1 MRQPSTSEVLR
12 KYYARRTATN
22 VRIGA
27 TQRRQRASDLI
38 LEFLSPAVDKK
49 NPLHNTT
56 QDVIAFGRNYFGRK
70 CKTGDR
76 NGAPV
81 CKRIRRRLAATR
93 RVVLIDEYF
102 TSQKC
107 HACGEQLEMNQA
119 TRMGDC
125 AKCRKSWDR
134 DMNAAR
140 NIRAVFNAQ
149 VAGLP
154 RPAYLRRP
162 AAEVIEGDDDQ
173 DGV

>member
-1 MRQPSTSEVLR
+1 MVL
-12 KYYARRTATN
+12 N
-22 VRIGA
+22 
-27 TQRRQRASDLI
+27 
-38 LEFLSPAVDKK
+38 FLSKPDLPGEHIREK
-49 NPLHNTT
+49 
-56 QDVIAFGRNYFGRK
+56 DVIAFGRNYFGRK

-81 CKRIRRRLAATR
+81 CKRIRRR
-93 RVVLIDEYF
+93 VVLIDEYF

-107 HACGEQLEMNQA
+107 HACGGQLEMNQA

-154 RPAYLRRP
+154 RPAYLCRP
-162 AAEVIEGDDDQ
+162 AAEVIEGDDNQ
-173 DGV
+173 DGT